1 MKALRWFVLLLA
13 LGVLQTFTGEV
24 WAPFGYVDWLL
35 IAVVYMALHGSF
47 REAIILGAVAGLMQ
61 DGLSREIVGLHAFA
75 KTSIAAL
82 IASFGSFLVVRGP
95 LPQAAVV
102 GIASLLESSI
112 VVALLVLLGRSS
124 SMSGLSIT
132 GRAIA
137 TAVATAAVLSAARWL
152 RQRRKRRKRRSR
164 FK

>member
-1 MKALRWFVLLLA
+1 MRALRWFLLLLA
-13 LGVLQTFTGEV
+13 LGLLQTFTPVLWLPLGH
-24 WAPFGYVDWLL
+24 VDWLL
-35 IAVVYMALHGSF
+35 IAVVYAALRGSF
-47 REAIILGAVAGLMQ
+47 REAVILGAVAGLMQ
-61 DGLSREIVGLHAFA
+61 DGLSGELVGLHGFA

-95 LPQAAVV
+95 LPESAVTA
-102 GIASLLESSI
+102 IASLLESSI
-112 VVALLVLLGRSS
+112 VVAWLVLLGRSPQVT
-124 SMSGLSIT
+124 GLSIT

-152 RQRRKRRKRRSR
+152 QQRRKRLSR

>member
-1 MKALRWFVLLLA
+1 MRALRWFVLLLA
-13 LGVLQTFTGEV
+13 LGVLQTFTGVV
-24 WAPFGYVDWLL
+24 WAPLGQIDWLL
-35 IAVVYMALHGSF
+35 IAVVYVALRGSF
-47 REAIILGAVAGLMQ
+47 REAVILGAVAGLLQ
-61 DGLSREIVGLHAFA
+61 DGLSREIVGLHGFA
-75 KTSIAAL
+75 KTSVAAL

-95 LPQAAVV
+95 LPEAVVV

-112 VVALLVLLGRSS
+112 VVAWLVLLERSS

-137 TAVATAAVLSAARWL
+137 TAVATAAVLSAARWI
-152 RQRRKRRKRRSR
+152 QQRRKRRSR